1 MPEAIEDMLANT
13 SLFARVDRVHLG
25 EIAAWVQLQTFD
37 TGQAIERE
45 GELGTALH
53 VIRSGGVDVYQGYG
67 SDNQQHLASF
77 GEGDF
82 FGEMALLLGR
92 PRSATIIANEP
103 TECIVILRN
112 TVEEQ
117 ATVELLWSMLHHVAE
132 RLSSADEQLG
142 RAGALAGPRQP
153 ARVPTMGWAAQPRIV
168 VAPSASTTRA
178 SACVPSPLA
187 PCAWSW

>member
-77 GEGDF
+77 GRR
-82 FGEMALLLGR
+82 ATSSAR
-92 PRSATIIANEP
+92 WRSA
-103 TECIVILRN
+103 
-112 TVEEQ
+112 
-117 ATVELLWSMLHHVAE
+117 
-132 RLSSADEQLG
+132 
-142 RAGALAGPRQP
+142 
-153 ARVPTMGWAAQPRIV
+153 
-168 VAPSASTTRA
+168 RA
-178 SACVPSPLA
+178 SPQRDDHR
-187 PCAWSW
+187 